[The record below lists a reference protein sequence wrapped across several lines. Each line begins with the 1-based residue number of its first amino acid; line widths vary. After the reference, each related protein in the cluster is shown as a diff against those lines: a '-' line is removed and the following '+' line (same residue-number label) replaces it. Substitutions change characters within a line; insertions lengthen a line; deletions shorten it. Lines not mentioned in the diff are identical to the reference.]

1 MAIDH
6 RILQSIG
13 ATDNANVLNMF
24 NNALLA
30 RQNRKVSDEQLR
42 GQQIRNTALEQ
53 QQTEA
58 NTPQAQ
64 QLRQQT
70 QAQSIAQGYASSLKP
85 LLDSNNLP
93 ALQQQ
98 LQRNKERLTELGLPT
113 TGVDEDLAQIQTP
126 EGLAMLSQEVNSTLS
141 GGVQRKSAGQAEF
154 ENLL

>member
-42 GQQIRNTALEQ
+42 GDQIRNTALEQ

-58 NTPQAQ
+58 NTPQA
-64 QLRQQT
+64 LL
-70 QAQSIAQGYASSLKP
+70 LK
-85 LLDSNNLP
+85 
-93 ALQQQ
+93 Q
-98 LQRNKERLTELGLPT
+98 
-113 TGVDEDLAQIQTP
+113 
-126 EGLAMLSQEVNSTLS
+126 QEVS
-141 GGVQRKSAGQAEF
+141 
-154 ENLL
+154 ENIEKAFAT